1 MSIFLMRSASRQPPS
16 AFPEN
21 QRPGLAKNLSI
32 STISSIARRCMPWW
46 RWILAGNGTSRMKR
60 TAPILVRMVVIFFLV
75 GFLSVALQARAQDKI
90 RIGISSSSPGFLPTV
105 VAERKGFF
113 TKYGLSSEHI
123 RISLAVAMNAL
134 STGDLDYAITMAQ
147 AISGAIRGVPVKLL
161 MMTQDKL
168 VFFLMTRPGI
178 QQVTELRNK
187 TIGISYFGSTT
198 HLVADVIAR
207 HHGMVPGKDINLLP
221 SGDDNGRFASM
232 QTGRVDAV
240 IGGPPLNM
248 WGAKKNYKVIA
259 WAKDYTN
266 LPQNAVIAT
275 DKKIQQ
281 SPDQAKKVIKGTI
294 EALRF
299 IQTNKKEAIDILAV
313 YSRSD
318 RETAT
323 GMFESYFPAYSRDG
337 AMTNET
343 LQAAVDD
350 AVIRAKLEKKI
361 PLSQVADRTLLIEEQ
376 RELGIK

>member
-1 MSIFLMRSASRQPPS
+1 MKPTDSIRLTTFLL
-16 AFPEN
+16 FFF
-21 QRPGLAKNLSI
+21 
-32 STISSIARRCMPWW
+32 
-46 RWILAGNGTSRMKR
+46 
-60 TAPILVRMVVIFFLV
+60 VV
-75 GFLSVALQARAQDKI
+75 FLSGAVQTAAQERI

-105 VAERKGFF
+105 VAEQKGFF
-113 TKYGLSSEHI
+113 TKYGLASEHI
-123 RISLAVAMNAL
+123 RISLSVAMNAL

-147 AISGAIRGVPVKLL
+147 GIAGAIRGVPVKLL

-178 QQVTELRNK
+178 QQVTDLRNK
-187 TIGISYFGSTT
+187 NVGISYFGSTT
-198 HLVADVIAR
+198 HLVADVIATR
-207 HHGMVPGKDINLLP
+207 HGMVPGKDIHLVP
-221 SGDDNGRFASM
+221 SGDDSGRFASLE
-232 QTGRVDAV
+232 TGRVDAV

-266 LPQNAVIAT
+266 LPQNAVIVT

-281 SPDQAKKVIKGTI
+281 SPDQAKRVIKGTI

-299 IQTNKKEAIDILAV
+299 IQTNKMESIDVLAA

-318 RETAT
+318 RETAVS
-323 GMFESYFPAYSRDG
+323 MFESYFPAYSRDG

-350 AVIRAKLEKKI
+350 ALIRAKLEKKV
-361 PLSQVADRTLLIEEQ
+361 PLSQVADRTLLTEAQ
-376 RELGIK
+376 RELGLK

>member
-1 MSIFLMRSASRQPPS
+1 MKR
-16 AFPEN
+16 
-21 QRPGLAKNLSI
+21 
-32 STISSIARRCMPWW
+32 IARLP
-46 RWILAGNGTSRMKR
+46 
-60 TAPILVRMVVIFFLV
+60 VRMVLIFSLA
-75 GFLSVALQARAQDKI
+75 GFLSIALQARAQDKI

-105 VAERKGFF
+105 VAEQKGFF

-178 QQVTELRNK
+178 QQITELRNK

-207 HHGMVPGKDINLLP
+207 HHGMTPGKDINLLP
-221 SGDDNGRFASM
+221 SGDDNGRFASLEA
-232 QTGRVDAV
+232 GRVDAV

-281 SPDQAKKVIKGTI
+281 SPDQVKKVIKGTI

-299 IQTNKKEAIDILAV
+299 IQTNKKEAIDILAA

-318 RETAT
+318 RETAI
-323 GMFESYFPAYSRDG
+323 GMFESYFPAYSHDG
-337 AMTNET
+337 SMSNEA
-343 LQAAVDD
+343 LQAAIDE
-350 AVIRAKLEKKI
+350 ALTRAKLDKKI
-361 PLSQVADRTLLIEEQ
+361 PLSQVADRTLLTEAQ
-376 RELGIK
+376 RELGVK